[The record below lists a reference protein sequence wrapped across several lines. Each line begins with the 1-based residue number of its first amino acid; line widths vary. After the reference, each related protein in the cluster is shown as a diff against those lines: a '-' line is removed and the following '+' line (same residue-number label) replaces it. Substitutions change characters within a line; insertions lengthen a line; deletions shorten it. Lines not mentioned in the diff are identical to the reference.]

1 MLQSLSQ
8 DGEYFFLKPLGIAF
22 FPAIFNVFVNL
33 LWASLIFS
41 LFGQSKWFARSSVIF
56 FYSGQSAFWKFHR
69 ARGVPVENEKR
80 RGVWIRERR
89 CWDRGKRSS
98 TSLVGVT
105 PLTSVQNVTSGFVPV
120 CHLPDSKVAG
130 CLGS

>member
-41 LFGQSKWFARSSVIF
+41 LFGQSKWLARSSVIF

-69 ARGVPVENEKR
+69 GRGVPVENEKR
-80 RGVWIRERR
+80 RGVCIREGW
-89 CWDRGKRSS
+89 CWDRGKQ
-98 TSLVGVT
+98 SLVEHFPCRRYAIDHGAKCHIRVCT
-105 PLTSVQNVTSGFVPV
+105 CVPS
-120 CHLPDSKVAG
+120 P
-130 CLGS
+130 